1 MNPGPESL
9 PCEFRTPTFPKG
21 QYHANIPPDKVT
33 VMSAGPGS
41 NIYIAIVEDDE
52 SLCRS
57 FNRLLRAAGF
67 QAVTYS
73 SAEAYLADVK
83 RPRFDC
89 LLLDIELPGISG
101 LELHRRLISL
111 GSVMPVIYLTAHED
125 PETQAL
131 ALAAGCAGYFC
142 KTESG
147 YRVMDAIRHAM
158 TDAQNAF

>member
-1 MNPGPESL
+1 
-9 PCEFRTPTFPKG
+9 
-21 QYHANIPPDKVT
+21 
-33 VMSAGPGS
+33 MSAGPGS

-67 QAVTYS
+67 QAVTYL

-83 RPRFDC
+83 HPRFDC

-111 GSVMPVIYLTAHED
+111 GCITPVIYLTAHED
-125 PETQAL
+125 SDTEML
-131 ALAAGCAGYFC
+131 ALTTGCAGYFR

-147 YRVMDAIRHAM
+147 QRVMDAIRHALSV
-158 TDAQNAF
+158 AQNHF

>member
-1 MNPGPESL
+1 
-9 PCEFRTPTFPKG
+9 
-21 QYHANIPPDKVT
+21 
-33 VMSAGPGS
+33 MSAGPGS

-67 QAVTYS
+67 QGVTYP
-73 SAEAYLADVK
+73 SAEAYLADAK

-101 LELHRRLISL
+101 LELHRRLVSL
-111 GSVMPVIYLTAHED
+111 GSVTPVIYLTAHED
-125 PETQAL
+125 PDTEAL
-131 ALAAGCAGYFC
+131 AQAAGCAGYFS

-147 YRVMDAIRHAM
+147 HRVMESIKKALAAAQNNFRFRHA
-158 TDAQNAF
+158 TSQQPKKTKPKIKP